1 MRNVK
6 PFVKWVGGKTQLL
19 SVIHEM
25 MPKDYNRYYEP
36 FVGGGAL
43 FFDLQPEDA
52 VINDINPSLINT
64 YRQLRADA
72 ALVNHHLRL
81 LDEAIAHE
89 GEAYFYDVRTL
100 FNEKMKKREMDSQLA
115 AIFIFLSKHSF
126 NGLFRQNSKGEYNS
140 PSNHETGPSTP
151 EEILLADGEVLRG
164 KTVLCGDFEQ
174 AVRDADRN
182 DFVFIDSPYAPLK
195 ATSFDKYTATG
206 FAKEEHERLACVFR
220 DLNSRG
226 CQCMLTNHNT
236 EFIRSLYDGFNMR
249 EVSVRRSINS
259 DGAHRHGKE
268 IIITN
273 Y

>member
-1 MRNVK
+1 MKLQKKPKMTSWRCSKIGHFQTRSRKVLSQKTYKICDTNRLKEEHMGNVK
-6 PFVKWVGGKTQLL
+6 PFVKWVGGKTQMLP
-19 SVIHEM
+19 VIHEM

-100 FNEKMKKREMDSQLA
+100 FNEKLKKREMDSQLA

-140 PSNHETGPSTP
+140 ASN
-151 EEILLADGEVLRG
+151 L
-164 KTVLCGDFEQ
+164 Q
-174 AVRDADRN
+174 
-182 DFVFIDSPYAPLK
+182 
-195 ATSFDKYTATG
+195 
-206 FAKEEHERLACVFR
+206 
-220 DLNSRG
+220 
-226 CQCMLTNHNT
+226 
-236 EFIRSLYDGFNMR
+236 
-249 EVSVRRSINS
+249 
-259 DGAHRHGKE
+259 
-268 IIITN
+268 
-273 Y
+273 

>member
-1 MRNVK
+1 MSNVK

-19 SVIHEM
+19 PVIHEM
-25 MPKDYNRYYEP
+25 MPKTYNRYFEP

-43 FFDLQPEDA
+43 FFDLQPKEA
-52 VINDINPSLINT
+52 IINDVNPSLINA

-72 ALVNHHLRL
+72 ALVNQQLRL
-81 LDEAIAHE
+81 LDETIAHE

-100 FNEKMKKREMDSQLA
+100 FNKKLKREEMDAQLA

-126 NGLFRQNSKGEYNS
+126 NGLFRQNNKGEYNS
-140 PSNHETGPSTP
+140 PSNHYTGSSTS
-151 EEILLADGEVLRG
+151 EEILLADGKTLRG
-164 KTVLCGDFEQ
+164 RTILCVDFEI
-174 AVRDADRN
+174 AVRDASRG

-195 ATSFDKYTATG
+195 ATCFDKYTAVG
-206 FAKEEHERLACVFR
+206 FTKEDHKRVARVFHNL
-220 DLNSRG
+220 DKRG
-226 CQCMLTNHNT
+226 CLCMLTNHNT
-236 EFIRSLYDGFNMR
+236 EFIRSLYEGFNMR
-249 EVSVRRSINS
+249 EVSVRRAINS